1 EVSFAQVTFLADPTP
16 NQTNLSSRIGDIV
29 EYNGKLYFN
38 AFSQKQSGLWTSD
51 GTTGGT
57 ELVALT
63 DQIFE
68 LASTA
73 NGVVFTALNYDIGLE
88 LWFSDGTATGTY
100 LLKDIVPG
108 YRPSNPQRLTTV
120 GDRVFFLAATDSAG
134 VELWQTDG
142 TATGT
147 QMVKD
152 INPGPGDT
160 RIQELIPYKDG
171 LAFTIFTPNQLGLWY
186 SDGTDA
192 GTNLITHSITN
203 PTLATFLKQIDQDLY
218 FTTTSN
224 QQIHLWRT
232 NLQQTDSL
240 VSLGGVPLPTINAN
254 HYFRFQNDYYYHQHS
269 FDGADTLRLF
279 RTDSAFSTRIL
290 VQEFPTTIT
299 SINALHTTAN
309 RIIMNLRYLF
319 NGSELWSSDGNTAQ
333 FVFQNASTTPRTIAK
348 IDSILLLDF
357 FDGQIYRTNGTTA
370 GTYSLGEFFI
380 KQNSFRSPSRSS
392 IQRLGNQ
399 LYMYGYL
406 NGASIGDEL
415 YATDLSN
422 GISLVKDVEP
432 APLGANL
439 NQLTPLGDKMIF
451 TANSFVGNNE
461 IWVSEGDS
469 ASTLELIDPT
479 PGFEYF
485 SNGDSI
491 GIGSNPTKF
500 LAHNGQLYF
509 AARDSF
515 LQLGIFSY
523 FYRLWRTDG
532 TPSGTQ
538 RLDSIEVVVGNSV
551 GLNGMINR
559 HNHII
564 FNNKIIFGGGASPS
578 SPFGLELYSYD
589 LSTNQT
595 ELLADIY
602 PGMIGSFSYSSIPQ
616 HFTVVGNEVFMVA
629 NSENEGNE
637 LWKTDGTSAGT
648 QMVK

>member
-1 EVSFAQVTFLADPTP
+1 MNKLVFWLSLLFIVTTEVSFAQVTFLADPTP

-319 NGSELWSSDGNTAQ
+319 NGSELWSSDG
-333 FVFQNASTTPRTIAK
+333 
-348 IDSILLLDF
+348 
-357 FDGQIYRTNGTTA
+357 GG
-370 GTYSLGEFFI
+370 
-380 KQNSFRSPSRSS
+380 
-392 IQRLGNQ
+392 
-399 LYMYGYL
+399 
-406 NGASIGDEL
+406 
-415 YATDLSN
+415 
-422 GISLVKDVEP
+422 
-432 APLGANL
+432 
-439 NQLTPLGDKMIF
+439 
-451 TANSFVGNNE
+451 
-461 IWVSEGDS
+461 
-469 ASTLELIDPT
+469 
-479 PGFEYF
+479 
-485 SNGDSI
+485 
-491 GIGSNPTKF
+491 KF
-500 LAHNGQLYF
+500 LDQDAG
-509 AARDSF
+509 RKCT
-515 LQLGIFSY
+515 I
-523 FYRLWRTDG
+523 
-532 TPSGTQ
+532 
-538 RLDSIEVVVGNSV
+538 
-551 GLNGMINR
+551 
-559 HNHII
+559 
-564 FNNKIIFGGGASPS
+564 GA
-578 SPFGLELYSYD
+578 
-589 LSTNQT
+589 
-595 ELLADIY
+595 
-602 PGMIGSFSYSSIPQ
+602 
-616 HFTVVGNEVFMVA
+616 
-629 NSENEGNE
+629 
-637 LWKTDGTSAGT
+637 
-648 QMVK
+648 